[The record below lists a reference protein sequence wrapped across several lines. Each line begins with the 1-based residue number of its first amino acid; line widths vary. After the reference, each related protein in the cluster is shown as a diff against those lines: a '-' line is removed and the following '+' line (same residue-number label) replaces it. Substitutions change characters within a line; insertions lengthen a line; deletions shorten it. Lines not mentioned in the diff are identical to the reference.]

1 MFTFSQSPATA
12 SLNSPGLIHSRTLPY
27 RSHRDGG
34 WPDHFR
40 LKYTQVL
47 SQQIVFTQS
56 PSLSN
61 NPKILNNYLI
71 FTVQWIIC
79 ETELY
84 DSVVRVNQDHL
95 RNSVSIVQLW
105 GGVYIL
111 RTHFW
116 GSLFLHFVYR
126 EGLAEMWWKFD
137 TRFYCPLN
145 STWITF
151 ITSYCSNPL
160 HLRKKTK
167 S

>member
-71 FTVQWIIC
+71 FAVVKRTMNKRDTFYVLLYREDIPFKLYLISSLQETLVNHNSTDHGCNLRTIIC
-79 ETELY
+79 
-84 DSVVRVNQDHL
+84 
-95 RNSVSIVQLW
+95 
-105 GGVYIL
+105 
-111 RTHFW
+111 
-116 GSLFLHFVYR
+116 
-126 EGLAEMWWKFD
+126 
-137 TRFYCPLN
+137 
-145 STWITF
+145 
-151 ITSYCSNPL
+151 
-160 HLRKKTK
+160 
-167 S
+167 